1 MLRNRVYE
9 FIERKKAR
17 KNENR
22 IAGKTNDGSGDAD
35 KEFDIEKVLTQ
46 YDDTAKRRWME
57 ARLKE
62 TLEMKQKM
70 HNQSMVVVRQQ
81 NHIAALVD
89 TLKDTQ
95 KDVSE
100 VTKSKQGAVRSDN
113 IANREK
119 YASEQTMLIKQL
131 NAAQE
136 KITEQHTQIEKLRK
150 KAQAKNCHRL
160 NQTIEPLPEGVPA
173 AGVYERNFT
182 SLALRNSKARKS
194 VHVDTAFA
202 DTSKNTRR
210 SVDSRAG
217 AS

>member
-1 MLRNRVYE
+1 
-9 FIERKKAR
+9 
-17 KNENR
+17 
-22 IAGKTNDGSGDAD
+22 
-35 KEFDIEKVLTQ
+35 
-46 YDDTAKRRWME
+46 ME

-136 KITEQHTQIEKLRK
+136 KICL
-150 KAQAKNCHRL
+150 L
-160 NQTIEPLPEGVPA
+160 
-173 AGVYERNFT
+173 YT
-182 SLALRNSKARKS
+182 SPSPR
-194 VHVDTAFA
+194 DP
-202 DTSKNTRR
+202 
-210 SVDSRAG
+210 
-217 AS
+217 

>member
-1 MLRNRVYE
+1 
-9 FIERKKAR
+9 
-17 KNENR
+17 
-22 IAGKTNDGSGDAD
+22 
-35 KEFDIEKVLTQ
+35 
-46 YDDTAKRRWME
+46 
-57 ARLKE
+57 
-62 TLEMKQKM
+62 
-70 HNQSMVVVRQQ
+70 MVVVRQQ

-136 KITEQHTQIEKLRK
+136 KITEQHAQIEKLRK
-150 KAQAKNCHRL
+150 KAQAKNGHRL

-173 AGVYERNFT
+173 AGVDTKEI
-182 SLALRNSKARKS
+182 LQALRSATVKLANQYTLIQLLR
-194 VHVDTAFA
+194 
-202 DTSKNTRR
+202 TRQKL
-210 SVDSRAG
+210 SLIHI
-217 AS
+217 

>member
-1 MLRNRVYE
+1 MY
-9 FIERKKAR
+9 
-17 KNENR
+17 
-22 IAGKTNDGSGDAD
+22 DAD

-100 VTKSKQGAVRSDN
+100 VTKSKQGC
-113 IANREK
+113 
-119 YASEQTMLIKQL
+119 
-131 NAAQE
+131 
-136 KITEQHTQIEKLRK
+136 K
-150 KAQAKNCHRL
+150 KR
-160 NQTIEPLPEGVPA
+160 
-173 AGVYERNFT
+173 
-182 SLALRNSKARKS
+182 
-194 VHVDTAFA
+194 
-202 DTSKNTRR
+202 
-210 SVDSRAG
+210 
-217 AS
+217 